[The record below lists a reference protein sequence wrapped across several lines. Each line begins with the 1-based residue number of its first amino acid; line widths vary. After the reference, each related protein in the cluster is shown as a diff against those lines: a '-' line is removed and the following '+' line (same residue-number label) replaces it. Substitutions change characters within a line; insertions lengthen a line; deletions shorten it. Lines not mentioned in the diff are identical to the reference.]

1 MSYNHPV
8 SIDHP
13 AIVMDRHTCIL
24 LVIISCLILLQ
35 GSTVAAQAT
44 ATCEGNASNACG
56 GNINSCTANGL
67 CVIDTMSGN
76 CCYLSTYRENGCV
89 SNQNAWACDKSQLGD
104 DGDDDDAAA
113 SVMIVDDLLDD
124 EENDDVAI
132 ALQEDDSIVVPV
144 PNPTAAA
151 TTPQSTFP
159 IIDDYPTTA
168 STTME
173 DDEPCYQ
180 IEIGLIFDK
189 FPEETRWEIT
199 SGKRNSI
206 EYSNATIVKA
216 SPYYNPDQDYVEASE
231 THVVCIPRGRYTFT
245 IMDRNND
252 GLCCANGE
260 GRYALTYRPSGEIIT
275 HGAQFNQYESMTF
288 TIPYVTPPLTDVNG
302 DGIEDRTKNVIP
314 KIILSD
320 DGTPG
325 VCSNEFGL
333 HLQTDD
339 YGIETTWELRRR
351 SYTDN
356 YMDGKV
362 VVSGGPYTSDYSYD
376 VTYCLYHGS
385 YTFIFLDWQCD
396 GLIGAKL
403 TGSYELKVNG
413 KTVHTGG
420 GSMSSYYEEIP
431 LEFNSVMMDVSSSNR
446 RMIMGVAGWMLFGV
460 VLMTAS
466 FTL

>member
-1 MSYNHPV
+1 MY
-8 SIDHP
+8 
-13 AIVMDRHTCIL
+13 RHTSYIL
-24 LVIISCLILLQ
+24 PIIISNLILLQ
-35 GSTVAAQAT
+35 GGIAVAQVASEAT
-44 ATCEGNASNACG
+44 TSLCEGNSSNACG
-56 GNINSCTANGL
+56 GNINSCTTNGL
-67 CVIDTMSGN
+67 CVIDTTSGN
-76 CCYLSTYRENGCV
+76 CCFLSTYRENGCM

-104 DGDDDDAAA
+104 ADDADGDDTA
-113 SVMIVDDLLDD
+113 SVMIVDDLLLG
-124 EENDDVAI
+124 EEEEIDHDAIDTVVDV
-132 ALQEDDSIVVPV
+132 ESTSVVPV
-144 PNPTAAA
+144 PNPT
-151 TTPQSTFP
+151 
-159 IIDDYPTTA
+159 DVVDA
-168 STTME
+168 SVTTME

-199 SGKRNSI
+199 QGRRNSI
-206 EYSNATIVKA
+206 EYTNATIVKS

-231 THVVCIPRGRYTFT
+231 THIVCIPPGRYTFT

-252 GLCCANGE
+252 GLCCTNGE
-260 GRYALTYRPSGEIIT
+260 GRYAVTYRPSGEIIT
-275 HGAQFNQYESMTF
+275 HGAQFNQYESITF
-288 TIPYVTPPLTDVNG
+288 TIPYVTPPLSDIDG

-314 KIILSD
+314 KIIISE
-320 DGTPG
+320 DGTP
-325 VCSNEFGL
+325 VTTTNNNCANEFGL

-351 SYTDN
+351 SYTGN

-362 VVSGGPYTSDYSYD
+362 VVSGGPYTSDYTYD
-376 VTYCLYHGS
+376 VTYCLYPGS

-403 TGSYELKVNG
+403 TGTYELKVNG
-413 KTVHTGG
+413 VTVHTGS
-420 GSMSSYYEEIP
+420 GSMSTYYEEIP

-460 VLMTAS
+460 FIAAS